1 MCILDQRRS
10 RGKLHLGEGAVYN
23 GVVSDAR
30 RLSDGLSS
38 AEIADLNRRPAATPW
53 RSALEQSTSSRVRG
67 AAAWLGNLDR
77 ANWYLLLPTSAEATV
92 LEVGAGLGTVTHA
105 LALAYRRVLAL
116 EPTAERVRFMH
127 RRFAEERLA
136 NVDVIQGSLVDLPLR
151 RESVDLAVLNGV
163 LGWADFGESAGL
175 GESRRRAPATR
186 RRMLENVRAVTK
198 PGGLVYL
205 GVGNRWTLGGG
216 GLRQRAVW
224 ASLRGYR
231 KLLEASGYSEIRIWC
246 ALPSHDDPQ
255 FIVAHEQRAFDHF
268 LRVLAARPRTAA
280 RRLASS
286 ALNSL
291 GLLKHMTRSFCIVGR
306 RGPGPSHAP

>member
-1 MCILDQRRS
+1 M
-10 RGKLHLGEGAVYN
+10 YN

-53 RSALEQSTSSRVRG
+53 RSALERSASARVRG

-116 EPTAERVRFMH
+116 EPTAERARFMH
-127 RRFAEERLA
+127 GRFAEERLA
-136 NVDVIQGSLVDLPLR
+136 NVDVIQGSLVDLPMR

-163 LGWADFGESAGL
+163 LGWTACGAFG
-175 GESRRRAPATR
+175 RRARATR
-186 RRMLENVRAVTK
+186 RRILESVRAVTR

-205 GVGNRWTLGGG
+205 GVGNRWSLGGG
-216 GLRQRAVW
+216 GVRQRVVW

-231 KLLEASGYSEIRIWC
+231 RLLEAAGYSDVRIWC

-255 FIVAHEQRAFDHF
+255 FLVAYEQRAFDHF
-268 LRVLAARPRTAA
+268 LCVLAAARPRTAT
-280 RRLASS
+280 RQLAWNV
-286 ALNSL
+286 LNSL
-291 GLLKHMTRSFCIVGR
+291 GLLKQMTRSYCIVGR

>member
-1 MCILDQRRS
+1 M
-10 RGKLHLGEGAVYN
+10 YN

-30 RLSDGLSS
+30 RSSDGLSS

-53 RSALEQSTSSRVRG
+53 RSALEQSASARVRG

-77 ANWYLLLPTSAEATV
+77 ANWYMLLPTPAEATV

-116 EPTAERVRFMH
+116 EPTAERVRFMQ

-163 LGWADFGESAGL
+163 LGWAEFGESASF
-175 GESRRRAPATR
+175 GESKRRAWAAR
-186 RRMLENVRAVTK
+186 RRMLESVRTVTK

-205 GVGNRWTLGGG
+205 GVGNRWSLGDRGG
-216 GLRQRAVW
+216 TQRGVW
-224 ASLRGYR
+224 ASLRAYR
-231 KLLEASGYSEIRIWC
+231 SLLEAAGYSEIRIWC

-255 FIVAHEQRAFDHF
+255 FLVAYEKRAFDHF
-268 LRVLAARPRTAA
+268 LRVLAAGPRTAA
-280 RRLASS
+280 RRMASS
-286 ALNSL
+286 ALNAL
-291 GLLKHMTRSFCIVGR
+291 GLLKQMTRSYCIVGR
-306 RGPGPSHAP
+306 RAPGPSHAP

>member
-1 MCILDQRRS
+1 M
-10 RGKLHLGEGAVYN
+10 YN

-38 AEIADLNRRPAATPW
+38 AEIVDLNRRPATTPW
-53 RSALEQSTSSRVRG
+53 RSALEQSASAGVRG

-127 RRFAEERLA
+127 RRLAEERLA

-163 LGWADFGESAGL
+163 LGWAACGAFG
-175 GESRRRAPATR
+175 RRARATR
-186 RRMLENVRAVTK
+186 RRILESVRAVTR

-205 GVGNRWTLGGG
+205 GVGNRWTFGGAG
-216 GLRQRAVW
+216 VRQRAAW

-231 KLLEASGYSEIRIWC
+231 RLLEATGYSEIRIWC

-255 FIVAHEQRAFDHF
+255 FLVAYEQRAFDHF
-268 LRVLAARPRTAA
+268 LDVLAARPRTAA
-280 RRLASS
+280 RQLAWNV
-286 ALNSL
+286 LNSL
-291 GLLKHMTRSFCIVGR
+291 GLLRQMTRSYCIVGR